1 MTPKRPA
8 PQKDPDAAAGILHGF
23 PPVEPECA
31 RVLVLGSMPGA
42 VSLRARQY
50 YAHPQNAFWRI
61 AGDLFDFDPN
71 VPYAIRTERLAA
83 SGVALWDVLM
93 NCARPGSMD
102 SDIEPE
108 TIVCND
114 FAAFFGRHP
123 LVTRVFFN
131 GATAERLFLRRVRP
145 NLARGPELR
154 CARLPST
161 SPAYA
166 SVPYAEK
173 LRAWRAILPEAD
185 GRRTPEQISNV
196 KRTISSEE
204 GEDGRRYVET

>member
-1 MTPKRPA
+1 VTPKRPA
-8 PQKDPDAAAGILHGF
+8 QHNTPDAAAGILHGF
-23 PPVEPECA
+23 PPVESECA

-42 VSLRARQY
+42 ASLRARQY

-61 AGDLFDFDPN
+61 AGDLFGFDPAA
-71 VPYAIRTERLAA
+71 PYAVRTAALAA

-102 SDIEPE
+102 SDIEPD

-114 FAAFFGRHP
+114 FASFFGRHP

-145 NLARGPELR
+145 KLVRGPELR
-154 CARLPST
+154 CERLPST

-173 LRAWRAILPEAD
+173 LRAWRAIVPEAD
-185 GRRTPEQISNV
+185 ECRTPERISNV
-196 KRTISSEE
+196 KPTISFEE
-204 GEDGRRYVET
+204 GENGR

>member
-1 MTPKRPA
+1 VTPKRPA
-8 PQKDPDAAAGILHGF
+8 TPKGPDAAAGILHGF

-42 VSLRARQY
+42 ASLRARQY

-61 AGDLFDFDPN
+61 AGDLFGFDPAA
-71 VPYAIRTERLAA
+71 PYAVRTAALAA

-93 NCARPGSMD
+93 NCARAGSMD

-131 GATAERLFLRRVRP
+131 GATAERLFLRRVLP

-154 CARLPST
+154 CERLPST

-173 LRAWRAILPEAD
+173 LLAWRAICAAPS
-185 GRRTPEQISNV
+185 ISF
-196 KRTISSEE
+196 RPA
-204 GEDGRRYVET
+204 GP

>member
-8 PQKDPDAAAGILHGF
+8 PQKGPDAAAGILHGF
-23 PPVEPECA
+23 PPVESGYA

-42 VSLRARQY
+42 ASLRARQY

-61 AGDLFDFDPN
+61 AGELFGFDPIA
-71 VPYAIRTERLAA
+71 PYAVRTATLAA

-93 NCARPGSMD
+93 NCARTGSMD
-102 SDIEPE
+102 ANIEPE

-114 FAAFFGRHP
+114 FAAFFARHP
-123 LVTRVFFN
+123 LVARVFFN
-131 GATAERLFLRRVRP
+131 GTTAERLFMKHVRP
-145 NLARGPELR
+145 HLAHGPELR
-154 CARLPST
+154 CVRLPST

-173 LRAWRAILPEAD
+173 LRAWRAIIPEAI
-185 GRRTPEQISNV
+185 G
-196 KRTISSEE
+196 
-204 GEDGRRYVET
+204 

>member
-8 PQKDPDAAAGILHGF
+8 PQKDLDAAAGILHGF

-42 VSLRARQY
+42 ASLRARQY

-102 SDIEPE
+102 SDIEPD

-173 LRAWRAILPEAD
+173 LHSWRAIVPKAD
-185 GRRTPEQISNV
+185 ECGTLEQRSNLNQE
-196 KRTISSEE
+196 TFFEE
-204 GEDGRRYVET
+204 GKKWRTRR